1 LAYLWFLAGIL
12 FALACLVLLLPWLR
26 TIPGLGS
33 LPVIPWQAGIGA
45 LLIIAVVVAV
55 YAAYGTGASAGR
67 PRLSAAP
74 ESIGNAGDASRS
86 MNSLIGAADAL
97 RTGPGASSESAAT
110 NAAQKSNAGSMNA
123 AIASLQ
129 ARLAKGGGSADDWE
143 LLAKS
148 YDFLGRPDE
157 ASKAR
162 ARRLPALPPQDQQSV
177 ASGAAGAA
185 TAAAGSAS
193 GAIVRGEVS
202 ISAGLRDKA
211 VAGTTLFIVAKS
223 IDSPGPPV
231 AVVRTTVGAW
241 PLKFTLDDTQS
252 MLPGRNLTT
261 VGRVTVEAR
270 ISASGQP
277 LPAAGDLQGSS
288 GPINAAGSAPLEIVI
303 DRIVR

>member
-33 LPVIPWQAGIGA
+33 LPVAPWQAGIGA
-45 LLIIAVVVAV
+45 LSIIAALVAV
-55 YAAYGTGASAGR
+55 YCAYGTGASASR
-67 PRLSAAP
+67 PRVSAAS
-74 ESIGNAGDASRS
+74 ESIGNAGDAGRS

-97 RTGPGASSESAAT
+97 RTAVGSSTESGAT

-162 ARRLPALPPQDQQSV
+162 ARQLPAPD
-177 ASGAAGAA
+177 AADGAM
-185 TAAAGSAS
+185 AAGSAG
-193 GAIVRGEVS
+193 GARVSGEVS
-202 ISAGLRDKA
+202 IAAGLRDQA
-211 VAGTTLFIVAKS
+211 AAGTTLFIVAKS
-223 IDSPGPPV
+223 VDSPGPPV
-231 AVVRTTVGAW
+231 AVMRTTVGAW
-241 PLKFTLDDTQS
+241 PLKFSLDDTQA
-252 MLPGRNLTT
+252 MVPGRTLTA
-261 VGRVTVEAR
+261 VGRVIVEAR
-270 ISASGQP
+270 ISPSGQP
-277 LPAAGDLQGSS
+277 LPTPGDLQGSS
-288 GPINAAGSAPLEIVI
+288 GVINGGGGAPLSIVI
-303 DRIVR
+303 DRVVR

>member
-1 LAYLWFLAGIL
+1 MAYLWFLAGIL

-33 LPVIPWQAGIGA
+33 LPVAPWQAGIGA
-45 LLIIAVVVAV
+45 LLIIAAVVAV
-55 YAAYGTGASAGR
+55 YAAYGTGANASR
-67 PRLSAAP
+67 PRIAAAS

-97 RTGPGASSESAAT
+97 RTAGGSSTESGAT

-129 ARLAKGGGSADDWE
+129 ARLAKGGGGADDWE

-162 ARRLPALPPQDQQSV
+162 TRQLPPLPLEDLQS
-177 ASGAAGAA
+177 AGSGAAGGA
-185 TAAAGSAS
+185 TAAAGSAG
-193 GAIVRGEVS
+193 GARVSGEVS

-211 VAGTTLFIVAKS
+211 AAGTTLFIVAKS
-223 IDSPGPPV
+223 VDSPGPPV
-231 AVVRTTVGAW
+231 AVMRTTVGAW
-241 PLKFTLDDTQS
+241 PLKFSLDDTQA
-252 MLPGRNLTT
+252 MVPGRTLTA

-270 ISASGQP
+270 ISPSGQP
-277 LPAAGDLQGSS
+277 LPTPGDLQGSS
-288 GPINAAGSAPLEIVI
+288 GVINGGGGAPLNIVI
-303 DRIVR
+303 DRVVR